1 MDRWEDSCEAG
12 GHRPP
17 DKLFPEDNISSGNM
31 ISGGYILRSHV
42 SRRTLSSGSPTRLV
56 FSVIF
61 PQASKNIYGGVQGGM
76 ISAALDEA
84 TFISILRSQKDI
96 EKVSST
102 NHHVLFHKP
111 VRLGKNT
118 IETKFKKIGK
128 RVINIEGNIYGVDQE
143 LAATLIHSTSIIR
156 SSEGSDEF

>member
-1 MDRWEDSCEAG
+1 MIETLQNEESNAAEFFSL
-12 GHRPP
+12 
-17 DKLFPEDNISSGNM
+17 KLIKETKEM
-31 ISGGYILRSHV
+31 Y
-42 SRRTLSSGSPTRLV
+42 V

-96 EKVSST
+96 ERVSST

-111 VRLGKNT
+111 VLLGENT
-118 IETKFKKIGK
+118 IRTKFKKIGK
-128 RVINIEGNIYGVDQE
+128 RVINIEGNIYGVDQK

-156 SSEGSDEF
+156 SSEG

>member
-1 MDRWEDSCEAG
+1 MDEIGQYDQSNAA
-12 GHRPP
+12 
-17 DKLFPEDNISSGNM
+17 KLFSLKFIKVAKEA
-31 ISGGYILRSHV
+31 
-42 SRRTLSSGSPTRLV
+42 LV

-84 TFISILRSQKDI
+84 TFISILRSQKNI

-102 NHHVLFHKP
+102 NNHVLFHKP
-111 VRLGKNT
+111 VLLGKNT

-128 RVINIEGNIYGVDQE
+128 RVINIEGNLYGADRE

-156 SSEGSDEF
+156 SSEGVR

>member
-1 MDRWEDSCEAG
+1 MNKIGQDGQSNAA
-12 GHRPP
+12 
-17 DKLFPEDNISSGNM
+17 KLFSLKFLKKIKECF
-31 ISGGYILRSHV
+31 
-42 SRRTLSSGSPTRLV
+42 V

-76 ISAALDEA
+76 ISAAMDEA
-84 TFISILRSQKDI
+84 TFVSILRSQENIK
-96 EKVSST
+96 KVSST

-111 VRLGKNT
+111 VLLGENK

-128 RVINIEGNIYGVDQE
+128 RVINIEGNIYSADGE

-156 SSEGSDEF
+156 SSEG

>member
-1 MDRWEDSCEAG
+1 MNEIGQDGQSNAA
-12 GHRPP
+12 
-17 DKLFPEDNISSGNM
+17 KLFSLKFLKEIKECF
-31 ISGGYILRSHV
+31 
-42 SRRTLSSGSPTRLV
+42 V

-96 EKVSST
+96 ERVSST

-111 VRLGKNT
+111 VLLGENT
-118 IETKFKKIGK
+118 IKTKFSRTFFK
-128 RVINIEGNIYGVDQE
+128 RQ
-143 LAATLIHSTSIIR
+143 
-156 SSEGSDEF
+156 

>member
-1 MDRWEDSCEAG
+1 MNVI
-12 GHRPP
+12 GH
-17 DKLFPEDNISSGNM
+17 DGQSNAAKLFSLKFLKEIDECF
-31 ISGGYILRSHV
+31 
-42 SRRTLSSGSPTRLV
+42 V

-96 EKVSST
+96 ERVSST

-111 VRLGKNT
+111 VLLGENT
-118 IETKFKKIGK
+118 IRTKFKKIGK
-128 RVINIEGNIYGVDQE
+128 RVINIEGNIYGVDRE
-143 LAATLIHSTSIIR
+143 LAATLIHSTAIIR
-156 SSEGSDEF
+156 SSEGSNEF

>member
-1 MDRWEDSCEAG
+1 MNEIGQHDQSNAA
-12 GHRPP
+12 
-17 DKLFPEDNISSGNM
+17 KLFSLQFLKEAKEIF
-31 ISGGYILRSHV
+31 
-42 SRRTLSSGSPTRLV
+42 V

-128 RVINIEGNIYGVDQE
+128 RVINIEGNVYGADRE
-143 LAATLIHSTSIIR
+143 PAATLIHSTSIIS
-156 SSEGSDEF
+156 SSEGLDEL

>member
-1 MDRWEDSCEAG
+1 MNEIGQYDQSNAA
-12 GHRPP
+12 
-17 DKLFPEDNISSGNM
+17 KLFSLKFITEAKE
-31 ISGGYILRSHV
+31 V
-42 SRRTLSSGSPTRLV
+42 LV
-56 FSVIF
+56 FSVVF

-76 ISAALDEA
+76 ISSALDEA

-128 RVINIEGNIYGVDQE
+128 RVINIEGNIYGADRE

-156 SSEGSDEF
+156 SSEGLDEL

>member
-1 MDRWEDSCEAG
+1 MNVI
-12 GHRPP
+12 GH
-17 DKLFPEDNISSGNM
+17 DGQSNAAKLFSLKFLKEIDESFI
-31 ISGGYILRSHV
+31 
-42 SRRTLSSGSPTRLV
+42 

-96 EKVSST
+96 ERVSST

-111 VRLGKNT
+111 VLLGEN
-118 IETKFKKIGK
+118 IIRTKFKKIGK

>member
-1 MDRWEDSCEAG
+1 MNDIGQYDQSNAA
-12 GHRPP
+12 
-17 DKLFPEDNISSGNM
+17 KLFSLKFIKETKEV
-31 ISGGYILRSHV
+31 H
-42 SRRTLSSGSPTRLV
+42 V
-56 FSVIF
+56 FSAIF
-61 PQASKNIYGGVQGGM
+61 PQVSKNIYGGVQGGM

-84 TFISILRSQKDI
+84 TFLSILRTQKDI

-111 VRLGKNT
+111 VLLGENT

-128 RVINIEGNIYGVDQE
+128 RVINIEGSIYGADRE

-156 SSEGSDEF
+156 SSEGSDEL

>member
-1 MDRWEDSCEAG
+1 MNEIGQQDQSNAA
-12 GHRPP
+12 
-17 DKLFPEDNISSGNM
+17 KLFSLQFLKEAKEIF
-31 ISGGYILRSHV
+31 
-42 SRRTLSSGSPTRLV
+42 V

-84 TFISILRSQKDI
+84 TFISILRSQKNI

-111 VRLGKNT
+111 VLLGKNT

-128 RVINIEGNIYGVDQE
+128 RVINIEGNVYGADRE

-156 SSEGSDEF
+156 SSEGLDEL

>member
-1 MDRWEDSCEAG
+1 MNVI
-12 GHRPP
+12 GH
-17 DKLFPEDNISSGNM
+17 DGQSNAAKL
-31 ISGGYILRSHV
+31 
-42 SRRTLSSGSPTRLV
+42 LSLKFLKEIDECFV

-96 EKVSST
+96 ERVSST

-111 VRLGKNT
+111 VLLGENRIK
-118 IETKFKKIGK
+118 TKFKKIGK

>member
-1 MDRWEDSCEAG
+1 MDEIGQYDQSNAA
-12 GHRPP
+12 
-17 DKLFPEDNISSGNM
+17 KLFSLKFIKVAKEA
-31 ISGGYILRSHV
+31 
-42 SRRTLSSGSPTRLV
+42 LV

-84 TFISILRSQKDI
+84 TFISILRSQKNI

-102 NHHVLFHKP
+102 NNHVLFHKP
-111 VRLGKNT
+111 VLLGKNT

-128 RVINIEGNIYGVDQE
+128 RVINIEGNLYGADRE

-156 SSEGSDEF
+156 SSEGLDEL